1 MSYSAKAP
9 QNLGVRDGKLAACPE
24 SPNCVSTQAVDELHQ
39 MSPILVSDQ
48 ISPADDNGV
57 IQICRDVLL
66 DFPRMKIIEEEDK
79 TYLRAECR
87 SLIFRFVDDVE
98 VFFDKENKRIHFR
111 SASRTGYSDMGVNK
125 KRMEKFSQ
133 LVQER
138 LSKLN

>member
-1 MSYSAKAP
+1 MP
-9 QNLGVRDGKLAACPE
+9 
-24 SPNCVSTQAVDELHQ
+24 
-39 MSPILVSDQ
+39 PILVSDQ

-66 DFPRMKIIEEEDK
+66 DFPRIKIVDEDE

-87 SLIFRFVDDVE
+87 SMIFRFVDDVE